1 MPSLIS
7 SCNFSYPK
15 EPHRNNED
23 SILTPKKVGDGYL
36 LAVADGV
43 GSYEGADK
51 ASKLVIEHIEH
62 YSEKIIIETD
72 FNRLFNNLKNRLSD
86 LDNLGLPRAA
96 TTLTLAY
103 LTRKGLRIGH
113 IGDCRLYV
121 KNGRKLKL
129 LTKDHTQYQKLL
141 DEKIYT
147 KKELKEIGGKN
158 ILTTAISKYIQMSFD
173 EIFIPLSKLPIENGK
188 ITLFIMSDGAHSFWD
203 NSPRFSEKTM
213 SNVIK
218 FSNSLLR
225 RIERKLPTDDYSMV
239 SAEFALPIDIRWD
252 EYIE

>member
-1 MPSLIS
+1 MLNLIS

-23 SILTPKKVGDGYL
+23 SILTPKKVGNGYIF
-36 LAVADGV
+36 AVADGV
-43 GSYEGADK
+43 GSYKGADK

-62 YSEKIIIETD
+62 HSEKIIETD
-72 FNRLFNNLKNRLSD
+72 FNRLFNNLKMRLSNLDD
-86 LDNLGLPRAA
+86 LGFPHAA

-121 KNGRKLKL
+121 KNGKKLKL

-141 DEKIYT
+141 DDKIYT

-158 ILTTAISKYIQMSFD
+158 ILTTAISKYIQMNFD
-173 EIFIPLSKLPIENGK
+173 EIFIPLPELPIENGK
-188 ITLFIMSDGAHSFWD
+188 ISLFIMSDGAHSFWD

-239 SAEFALPIDIRWD
+239 SAEFALPTDI
-252 EYIE
+252 

>member
-1 MPSLIS
+1 MLNLIS

-43 GSYEGADK
+43 GSYKGADK

-62 YSEKIIIETD
+62 YSEKIIRSD
-72 FNRLFNNLKNRLSD
+72 FNYLFNNLKKILSD
-86 LDNLGLPRAA
+86 LDDLGLPRAA

-103 LTRKGLRIGH
+103 LNRKGLRIGH

-121 KNGRKLKL
+121 KNGKKLKL

-158 ILTTAISKYIQMSFD
+158 ILTTAISKYIHITFD
-173 EIFIPLSKLPIENGK
+173 EIFIPLPELPIENGK

-239 SAEFALPIDIRWD
+239 SAEFALPTDI
-252 EYIE
+252 

>member
-1 MPSLIS
+1 MLNLIS

-15 EPHRNNED
+15 EPYRNNED

-62 YSEKIIIETD
+62 YSEKIIRSD
-72 FNRLFNNLKNRLSD
+72 FNYLFNDLKKILSD
-86 LDNLGLPRAA
+86 LDDLGLPRAA

-103 LTRKGLRIGH
+103 LNRKGLRIGH

-121 KNGRKLKL
+121 KNGKKLKL

-158 ILTTAISKYIQMSFD
+158 ILTTAISKYIHMTFD
-173 EIFIPLSKLPIENGK
+173 DIFIPLSKLPIENGK

-239 SAEFALPIDIRWD
+239 SAEFALPTDIW
-252 EYIE
+252 

>member
-1 MPSLIS
+1 MLNLIS

-43 GSYEGADK
+43 GSYKGADK

-62 YSEKIIIETD
+62 YSEKIIRSD
-72 FNRLFNNLKNRLSD
+72 FNYLFNNLKKILSD
-86 LDNLGLPRAA
+86 LDDLGLPRAA

-103 LTRKGLRIGH
+103 LNRKGLRIGH

-121 KNGRKLKL
+121 KNGKKLKL

-158 ILTTAISKYIQMSFD
+158 ILTTAISKYIHITFD
-173 EIFIPLSKLPIENGK
+173 EIFIPLPELPIENGK

-239 SAEFALPIDIRWD
+239 SAEFALPTDIWWD